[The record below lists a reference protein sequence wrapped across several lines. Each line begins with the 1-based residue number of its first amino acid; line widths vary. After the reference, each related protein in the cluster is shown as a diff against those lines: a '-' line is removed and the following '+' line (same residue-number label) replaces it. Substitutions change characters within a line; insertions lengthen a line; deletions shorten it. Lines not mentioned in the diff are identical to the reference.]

1 VARTAN
7 KATHDSLYLVA
18 QHFIHT
24 GGRGPDT
31 RENALNPVLKLVDRA
46 YGEVVAG
53 LVIFRL
59 LVGLGELFFQ
69 VADGLFALGVAG
81 RVLWC
86 AKEVTTTDVS
96 EGCIQLAA

>member
-1 VARTAN
+1 MHVYCSAAHTLTSDAHSQQ
-7 KATHDSLYLVA
+7 KQPASEHYLVA

-24 GGRGPDT
+24 GSRGSDA

-81 RVLWC
+81 RVL
-86 AKEVTTTDVS
+86 
-96 EGCIQLAA
+96 

>member
-1 VARTAN
+1 VHGADRCCTTAYVHRN
-7 KATHDSLYLVA
+7 TAHTHAPTHGSLYLVA

-24 GGRGPDT
+24 GSRGSDT

-53 LVIFRL
+53 LVILRL
-59 LVGLGELFFQ
+59 LVGLRELFFQ

-81 RVLWC
+81 RVL
-86 AKEVTTTDVS
+86 
-96 EGCIQLAA
+96 